1 MNGANVAYYGQRLLV
16 QKTPYKP
23 REVEGKLRWTSGT
36 CSDVLNAADVIHK
49 IIRCTPDAM
58 YVTWSC

>member
-1 MNGANVAYYGQRLLV
+1 MAYYGQRLLV